1 METVTK
7 LITAAALAAITVL
20 SVSALGLASDDEKAM
35 QPSAGMLTKEQA
47 IEKALA
53 DHPGDVE
60 KAYREKKRGKDVWEV
75 KIEGDDGKEWELY
88 YDARSGELVKAD
100 SE

>member
-1 METVTK
+1 MKIVK
-7 LITAAALAAITVL
+7 KSITIAALTTIAVL
-20 SVSALGLASDDEKAM
+20 SVSVLGLASDDEKTTP
-35 QPSAGMLTKEQA
+35 PSTGMFTKEQA

-53 DHPGDVE
+53 AHPGDVE
-60 KAYREKKRGKDVWEV
+60 KAYGEKKRGKEVWEI